1 MSTRCLHMAGGEHA
15 LTATPCREI
24 VGARKRE
31 EFRRYWTTVRKSNK

>member
-1 MSTRCLHMAGGEHA
+1 MSTRWLHMAGGEQ
-15 LTATPCREI
+15 ATPCREI